1 MLSNNK
7 AHRNKSTI
15 DKINKEN
22 ITLILYVMS
31 MLCSVLKN
39 EKRDLNLTSRI
50 NFNCEHLFEL
60 TEFTRDPNMHL
71 NSEFFKRKNT
81 KSSILQ
87 KYRILYQICLLLKLL
102 FSVRKLISI

>member
-7 AHRNKSTI
+7 AHRSESTII

-31 MLCSVLKN
+31 MLRSVLKN

-87 KYRILYQICLLLKLL
+87 KYRILYQICLFLKLL
-102 FSVRKLISI
+102 FSVRK